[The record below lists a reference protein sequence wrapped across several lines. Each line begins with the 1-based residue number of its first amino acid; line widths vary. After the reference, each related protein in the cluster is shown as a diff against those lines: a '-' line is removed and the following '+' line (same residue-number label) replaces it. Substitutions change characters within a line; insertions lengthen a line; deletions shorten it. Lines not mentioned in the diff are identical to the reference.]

1 MSSDPGIGIDAAK
14 VVSECIHSS
23 RVKEMGVSL
32 LKKNANVEEEDDD
45 FIQSYDRLSEEEIKK
60 YQLKLARS
68 LVVFMELLHLLI
80 ARNRDLLLDVI
91 QTRKKQDPGSTRN
104 NGRET
109 SLGSFNTLGR
119 AMSAMSREISI
130 PGTLP
135 SSGGERSRHD
145 PLPSSGGERT
155 RHEPRHERRG
165 SAAAESTSSDGG
177 RSREEYSSASHSKR
191 RSDGEEYSGAYSS
204 GTMGSFKDPGTER
217 FRTDSAIGI
226 QRELQLA
233 FISLAKDLYPMIHGI
248 LESDTP
254 RWLKQCCQDN
264 YFSAYTYRQTKIRKL
279 NRMFCLLSFLN
290 YT

>member
-23 RVKEMGVSL
+23 RVKDMGVSL
-32 LKKNANVEEEDDD
+32 LKKNSNVEEEDDD

-60 YQLKLARS
+60 FQLKLARS

-91 QTRKKQDPGSTRN
+91 QTRKKQDSGTTRQH
-104 NGRET
+104 GRET

-119 AMSAMSREISI
+119 AVNAMSREISI
-130 PGTLP
+130 PGPPGPGTLQ
-135 SSGGERSRHD
+135 SSGGERS
-145 PLPSSGGERT
+145 S
-155 RHEPRHERRG
+155 RHERRG
-165 SAAAESTSSDGG
+165 SGAAESTSSDDGG
-177 RSREEYSSASHSKR
+177 RSRGDFSSTSHSKK
-191 RSDGEEYSGAYSS
+191 RSDAEEYSGAYSG

-279 NRMFCLLSFLN
+279 KLLVLLYFHLN
-290 YT
+290 ST